1 MKKLYFILLLIT
13 SVSLSA
19 QSNTEVYLFEII
31 NNDGK
36 IELTNLK
43 NISNNKGYD
52 NQPSFYDNNT
62 ILFSSTRNKQTD
74 IAKYNIQTKKLSYIT
89 NTSAGSEYSPL
100 KVLGREAISAIR
112 LDTTGLQRLYQYDTK
127 SNESKVLLK
136 DLKVGYHVWYNDHI
150 LLSSVL
156 VDDRMDLMVSNIQD
170 KTNRTLHKNVG
181 RSLHKIPNTDLVSFI
196 SKENDVWVIKSIH
209 PISGVVQEIKP
220 VPLKIEDMFWLN
232 DGTMI
237 MGLGKIIAKF
247 NPKTDKDWNVLHRF
261 TEDEINEISR
271 IAVSK
276 DGKHLAIVSEESP
289 AVIVQKQVDTFNKAD
304 LDGFAAC
311 YSNNVVVRN
320 FPKDTLYIG
329 NETLKSNYKQFL
341 ANNQSKVTV
350 TKRIVMGNKV
360 IDEES
365 AEVNGK
371 KHRQVAIYEVKNG
384 KIISMSFIHHNKEVP
399 EAEKIVQKQLE
410 AYNNKNI
417 DGFVNTFTN
426 TIKAYDYPNKINIDG
441 KEQLQKIFSGFFSQT
456 PDLHCEIKNRISI
469 SNFVIDQEFVTA
481 NGDNFDAVAIYEVE
495 NGKIANM
502 FFIR

>member
-74 IAKYNIQTKKLSYIT
+74 IAKYDIQTKKLSYIT

-100 KVLGREAISAIR
+100 KVLGKEAISAIR

-384 KIISMSFIHHNKEVP
+384 KIISMSFIHHNKDVP